1 MAEATT
7 TVRIQALIK
16 GVEGVEQ
23 LKSAIS
29 RLQNTARPASSDIE
43 RLRLA
48 ASVLGKTGLQTTN
61 DLRAQVSVLRELR
74 NNVLLGS
81 EAYRQLTRDLKQ
93 AEVALNKVTQAGGRG
108 QKFAGLATVAS
119 SGLFGGPEA
128 FVGSAIGLAVTG
140 TPAGAAAGAIA
151 GQTARQIREATA
163 GAASY
168 AASIKRLE
176 IALRGV
182 TKTSGEF
189 YKAQKIIADVS
200 QELNVPLDAST
211 RQFTQ
216 LAASVIGAGGSV
228 EDAELVFRGVSEA
241 IKATGGEAHD
251 VQSAIRAMSQIFG
264 KGKVSAE
271 ELQGQLG
278 ERLPGAVVKFAT
290 ATGRTLPQLQKD
302 LRDGT
307 VGLNDVMKFVVKL
320 SDDHRAAAL
329 EMASSTEDAGQ
340 RMGVALKSLTNEFGQ
355 FFQPVGA
362 GIQDLI
368 TLWARFTADVLNG
381 ARNLGSAW
389 SRTDELMGV
398 LRDNDALPFG
408 KKRELMREADAIA
421 RENVDLYGGDFQVE
435 RQEALNTLLY
445 ARAVA
450 LGLIDEELKNVTD
463 STKDWG
469 LTTEETVKTA
479 LEGLQEAAS
488 DYLEKIN
495 DMGTQVKDAVTNA
508 FKGME
513 DALVDFVMTGKLK
526 FRELALSIMKDMAR
540 IAIRQAVMAPFTS
553 MMGNLFK
560 TNADGN
566 VYAQNGI
573 QAFARGGVVN
583 RPTIFPFAGGT
594 GLMGEAGPEA
604 ILPLTRRNGKL
615 GVEGGGGSNVVVN
628 VDATGSSV
636 EGQEKEAQELGRALS
651 VAVQAEMIKQKLP
664 GGLLA

>member
-108 QKFAGLATVAS
+108 QRFAGLATVAS

-140 TPAGAAAGAIA
+140 NPAGAAAGAIA

-168 AASIKRLE
+168 SASIKRLE

-216 LAASVIGAGGSV
+216 LSASVIGAGGSV

-251 VQSAIRAMSQIFG
+251 VSSAIRAMSQIFG

-320 SDDHRAAAL
+320 SDDHREAAL
-329 EMASSTEDAGQ
+329 EMAASTEDAGQ

-368 TLWARFTADVLNG
+368 TLWARFTADVLKG
-381 ARNLGSAW
+381 ARELGSAW

-421 RENVDLYGGDFQVE
+421 RENVDLYGGDFQTE
-435 RQEALNTLLY
+435 RQQALNDLLY

-450 LGLIDEELKNVTD
+450 LGLIDEKLKDVTG

-469 LTTEETVKTA
+469 LTTTETTKTA

-526 FRELALSIMKDMAR
+526 FRELALSIIKDMTR

-553 MMGNLFK
+553 MFGNLFK
-560 TNADGN
+560 KNADGN

-573 QAFARGGVVN
+573 QPFARGGVVDK
-583 RPTIFPFAGGT
+583 PTVFPFAGGV

-628 VDATGSSV
+628 VDATGSSI
-636 EGQEKEAQELGRALS
+636 EGNERDATELGKALS
-651 VAVQAEMIKQKLP
+651 VAVQAELIKQQRP